1 MMDLFLIRCHC
12 SKSRV
17 AFGCYMADA
26 THYTLSSITL
36 VHNDGF
42 ILFYISCHCSESSVP
57 FGCHMAA
64 DAK

>member
-1 MMDLFLIRCHC
+1 MP
-12 SKSRV
+12 
-17 AFGCYMADA
+17 DA
-26 THYTLSSITL
+26 TRYTLSSITL

-57 FGCHMAA
+57 FGCYMAA